1 MATFRCIRS
10 GNTVSFD
17 NQYDIEQ
24 MRRQTI
30 DYVEVK
36 DEEATEVATPDPTVK
51 QHNKAKQRAYKGHP
65 DSVVA

>member
-10 GNTVSFD
+10 GNTVSLE
-17 NQYDIEQ
+17 NAYDIEQ
-24 MRRQTI
+24 MRRQTM

-36 DEEATEVATPDPTVK
+36 DEADEVANPDPTVK